1 MRHGPRYGYFPD
13 PGKSW
18 YICKAED
25 EAVARQVF
33 EANDLDIQ
41 FSRGQRYLG
50 GFIGSNASK
59 VDWLGS
65 MVTTWVAAVETL
77 ASVAGNYPQAA
88 YAGFTF
94 SLQNEWQYV
103 QCVTSDTAAHF
114 APLEVAIMTSSSRPC
129 WGLPHRI
136 WMVSSASS

>member
-1 MRHGPRYGYFPD
+1 VAVPDALAPAYADDTAAAGKAVHNSVCLSYLVRHGPRYGYFPE

-41 FSRGQRYLG
+41 YSRGQRYLG
-50 GFIGSNASK
+50 GFIGSSASK

-65 MVTTWVAAVETL
+65 MVTTWVATVETL

-94 SLQNEWQYV
+94 CLQNEWQ
-103 QCVTSDTAAHF
+103 
-114 APLEVAIMTSSSRPC
+114 
-129 WGLPHRI
+129 
-136 WMVSSASS
+136 

>member
-18 YICKAED
+18 YICKVED

-33 EANDLDIQ
+33 KANDLDIQ

-77 ASVAGNYPQAA
+77 RRLP
-88 YAGFTF
+88 T
-94 SLQNEWQYV
+94 
-103 QCVTSDTAAHF
+103 
-114 APLEVAIMTSSSRPC
+114 P
-129 WGLPHRI
+129 GLPSVCK
-136 WMVSSASS
+136 MSGNTCSA